1 MELITTKQA
10 AKKLGLSDSSVRRLI
25 ATSRTDKWDGPE
37 IGVKIGHDWLIRPE
51 DLIALKK
58 RPKPNRTYKRRRP
71 SCLPISLNSNL
82 PWGEQ
87 KWCC

>member
-51 DLIALKK
+51 DLVALRK
-58 RPKPNRTYKRRRP
+58 RPKPNRTYRKPKR
-71 SCLPISLNSNL
+71 
-82 PWGEQ
+82 
-87 KWCC
+87 